1 MTQLDPENFM
11 CSISMEILDDPVC
24 CVKCINNFC
33 KKCAKQLKQCPFCK
47 ASPFVYEENRQL
59 KRLLSNLTFVCP
71 NNCGKVFKTE
81 KERDDHVLNCDF
93 SPFQCSFCDKL
104 LKSEDLFWIHLI
116 DEHKATIIQTHN
128 KKDSH
133 YKEDNKTV
141 EESHS
146 VISQNAIQ
154 QNDDELYMK
163 SNTISVNN
171 HKRTYNN
178 VNTPIGNNNPQLS
191 NPFCNNNSNQIS
203 MTQMPSNNIPNL
215 NNDLPSF
222 DAIDHCNTV
231 RQMPPNQ
238 MSNKIDI
245 NYYPS
250 YDLLLK
256 EKPKTNPSMNNNN
269 SNMLRKVN
277 TINTFKGNSNPQSYQ
292 TKFDSTPLSI
302 PQGAYQGQNSMV
314 YCNKPT
320 YLNCG
325 CCQGICCEGQ
335 CLCQKCMAL
344 NCKIRGLRPGQL
356 INRKG
361 RVAIYSGGVFSCGD
375 RFYYKY
381 KNVYGIE
388 FQKMLTCGEGGSVCD
403 ACVPLKKL
411 MNIYLQ
417 NKK

>member
-47 ASPFVYEENRQL
+47 ASPFKFEENRQL
-59 KRLLSNLTFVCP
+59 KRLLANLTFVCP
-71 NNCGKVFKTE
+71 NNCGKVFKSE
-81 KERDDHVLNCDF
+81 KERDEHVLNCDF

-104 LKSEDLFWIHLI
+104 LKSEDMFWIHLV
-116 DEHKATIIQTHN
+116 DEHKTNIIQTHN
-128 KKDSH
+128 KKDKN
-133 YKEDNKTV
+133 YKENNKKV
-141 EESHS
+141 NDSKP
-146 VISQNAIQ
+146 VISQND
-154 QNDDELYMK
+154 NELYMK
-163 SNTISVNN
+163 SNTISVSNHNN
-171 HKRTYNN
+171 TYNN
-178 VNTPIGNNNPQLS
+178 VSTNMGNNNPQLS
-191 NPFCNNNSNQIS
+191 NPFSQNNNQIS
-203 MTQMPSNNIPNL
+203 QMPSNHIPNQSS
-215 NNDLPSF
+215 DFPSF
-222 DAIDHCNTV
+222 EAIDHCNTV
-231 RQMPPNQ
+231 RQMPSNQ
-238 MSNKIDI
+238 MNNTMDI

-250 YDLLLK
+250 YDLLLNQ
-256 EKPKTNPSMNNNN
+256 KPNNNPPMNN

-277 TINTFKGNSNPQSYQ
+277 TINTFKVNTNPLSQPYQ

-302 PQGAYQGQNSMV
+302 PSDAYQGSNTLI

-325 CCQGICCEGQ
+325 CCPGICCEGQ
-335 CLCQKCMAL
+335 CLCQNCMSL
-344 NCKIRGLRPGQL
+344 NCKVKGLRPSQL

-361 RVAIYSGGVFSCGD
+361 RVATYSGGVFSCGD

-388 FQKMLTCGEGGSVCD
+388 FRKQLTCGEGGSVCD